1 MASNQG
7 LLIAGEQQESST
19 GETCEDVNLYTGHA
33 IATVAA
39 AAPADATRA
48 VAAAAAFKT
57 WSHASPAER
66 GAVFLRAAQLVKERT
81 NDVIATMTPET
92 GATFG

>member
-1 MASNQG
+1 MASDHG

-19 GETCEDVNLYTGHA
+19 GETYEDVNPYTGDS

-48 VAAAAAFKT
+48 VDAAAAAFKA
-57 WSHASPAER
+57 WSQASPADR
-66 GAVFLRAAQLVKERT
+66 RAVFLRAAQLVRERAS
-81 NDVIATMTPET
+81 DVGPHQRPDR
-92 GATFG
+92 GR